1 MNSTNG
7 TIFGREPALIYGA
20 IAAIIAL
27 AVGFGLRITAE
38 QTGLILAVVTAIMA
52 VVIRQS
58 VYSPQSAGKIA
69 NTQYRAGLN
78 EASQPDVPAPPA
90 TGGVA
95 SNTDLGERV
104 RRV

>member
-1 MNSTNG
+1 MNTTNG

-20 IAAIIAL
+20 IAAIIAI
-27 AVGFGLRITAE
+27 AVGFGLPVTAE
-38 QTGLILAVVTAIMA
+38 QTGLILAGVTAIIA

-58 VYSPQSAGKIA
+58 VYSPQSTGKIA

-78 EASQPDVPAPPA
+78 DAAQPSVSAPPT